1 MSVSAPALNQ
11 RLPLPH
17 ILREANFRRWWV
29 GASISIFGDQ
39 FYVVAL
45 PWLILQLTGSG
56 IALGAVLT
64 AAAVPR
70 ALLMLIGGAVS
81 DRFSCRKVMI
91 VAACG
96 QAIFVGTISGLIIF
110 QSLQLWHLY
119 ILSAA
124 FGVAD
129 AFTFPA
135 FHRFLPS
142 LARPEQLAQANSAA
156 QGGYQ
161 VSTIAGPV
169 AAAIIVNNLGIASAF
184 LLDSVSFLAVIAA
197 LWGLPDPSH
206 PAPPASKRGVVSEI
220 AEGLKYVWRDSAIR
234 TVILLMAA
242 LNFCMF
248 GPIRV
253 GLAYLANLR
262 FQTATTYG
270 LWLSVFAAGSL
281 VGTVAGGFNRKYRR
295 GQLLLF
301 VGMAVGAGVML
312 VAYSDPWVAA
322 LDLFF
327 IGAMTGVVNVQI
339 TAWIQTRSEPSM
351 LGRVGGVQL
360 FSLYGLTPFSLA
372 IAGVLA
378 QWSINALFLAG
389 GILMLAVTGAAALCR
404 PVREID

>member
-1 MSVSAPALNQ
+1 MSVSASALSQ
-11 RLPLPH
+11 PLPY

-45 PWLILQLTGSG
+45 PWLILQITGSG
-56 IALGAVLT
+56 LALGAVLT

-70 ALLMLIGGAVS
+70 ALLMLIGGAAS
-81 DRFSCRKVMI
+81 DRFSCRNVMI

-96 QAIFVGTISGLIIF
+96 QAIFVGTICGLISL
-110 QSLQLWHLY
+110 QSLRLWHLY
-119 ILSAA
+119 VLSAA

-142 LARPEQLAQANSAA
+142 LVRPEQLAQANSAA
-156 QGGYQ
+156 QGAYQ
-161 VSTIAGPV
+161 LSTIAGPV
-169 AAAIIVNNLGIASAF
+169 AAAIVVNNLGVASAF
-184 LLDSVSFLAVIAA
+184 MLDSLSFLVVIAA
-197 LWGLPDPSH
+197 LWGLPDPAPLAL
-206 PAPPASKRGVVSEI
+206 PAGKRGMLSEI
-220 AEGLKYVWRDSAIR
+220 AEGLRYVWRDSAIR

-248 GPIRV
+248 GPMRV
-253 GLAYLANLR
+253 GLAYLAKVR
-262 FQTATTYG
+262 FHTATGYG
-270 LWLSVFAAGSL
+270 LWLSVLAAGSL
-281 VGTVAGGFNRKYRR
+281 AGTVLGGLKWKYRR
-295 GQLLLF
+295 GPLLLF
-301 VGMAVGAGVML
+301 VGIAIGAGVIL
-312 VAYSDPWVAA
+312 VAGSDPWLAA
-322 LDLFF
+322 VELFV
-327 IGAMTGVVNVQI
+327 IGVMTGVINVQI

-351 LGRVGGVQL
+351 LGRVSGVQL
-360 FSLYGLTPFSLA
+360 FSLYSLTPFSLA

-389 GILMLAVTGAAALCR
+389 GILMLAVTGTAALCR